1 VSGGSAGV
9 IETTNAGVAVQAD
22 RLSRAPKA
30 EYYFAY
36 PITFE
41 DIVTSPR
48 AILVVEDEE
57 VVRTMV
63 TRFLWEQGYRTLEA
77 RNGAEALHL
86 AKLSSTQLSL
96 VITDV
101 MMPVMD
107 GRELGRRLA
116 QELPELPVLYI
127 SGYIT
132 GDVFNRDG
140 PTASTFLRKPFTE
153 EELQLKVRDLLAA
166 SQKNSAAP

>member
-1 VSGGSAGV
+1 VPGWWGKQTGFRALRAWSSLPPIPIA
-9 IETTNAGVAVQAD
+9 IEAT
-22 RLSRAPKA
+22 L
-30 EYYFAY
+30 
-36 PITFE
+36 
-41 DIVTSPR
+41 TSPR
-48 AILVVEDEE
+48 TILVVEDEE
-57 VVRTMV
+57 VVLTMV
-63 TRFLWEQGYRTLEA
+63 TRFLWEHGFRTLEA

-86 AKLSSTQLSL
+86 AKLSRAHLSL

-127 SGYIT
+127 SGYVA

-140 PTASTFLRKPFTE
+140 PTASSFLRKPFTDD
-153 EELQLKVRDLLAA
+153 ELRLKVLDLLGA
-166 SQKNSAAP
+166 SPEDSPAT